1 MLTTDQCYQAVAG
14 RDRRFDGMFFTA
26 VRSTGIFCRPSC
38 PARTPLRKNVD
49 FYQTAAAATEAGFRA
64 CKRCRPDA
72 SPNSPEWDT
81 RADVTARAMR
91 LIQDGL
97 VDRAG
102 ISGLASA
109 LGYSPRQ
116 LGRVLQSELG
126 VGPLAI
132 ARTERIRTAR
142 TLVESTTLSMSEVA
156 FAAGFASIR
165 QFNDTFRAV
174 YSSTPRDLRN
184 NAGARHGTQSITVR
198 LAYRAPLDH
207 THLFRYL
214 AVRAIPGVEDV
225 TGDHYT
231 RSLRLAHGPAV
242 LTLAPGAG
250 DYIECHLRLA
260 DSRDLGSA
268 VARARRILDLDA
280 DPLAVRATLEEAG
293 LSELID
299 RYPGIRSPG
308 TGDPVEL
315 AIRTILGQQI
325 SVIAAQT
332 HLKRLVSAHG
342 QSLPEE
348 LRVGTVDR
356 VFPTAA
362 EIAEIPEEHW
372 SLPRRRIDTLRVLSA
387 HLADGS
393 IDLGPGCDRTEVN
406 DSLLAIPGI
415 GPWSLGYIRMRAL
428 GDPDVLLSSDLG
440 VKKAI
445 DELNGPGTDMTDWAQ
460 QLERLR
466 PWRSYVTHLMWAHH
480 ARPQAS
486 PAVPPATQS
495 HRPTGTDAESPTD
508 TPTDTATHST
518 ANRKRR
524 RQ

>member
-26 VRSTGIFCRPSC
+26 VGSTGIFCRPSC

-49 FYQTAAAATEAGFRA
+49 FYQTAAAAAEAGFRA

-72 SPNSPEWDT
+72 SPNSPEWDI

-91 LIQDGL
+91 LIHDGL

-109 LGYSPRQ
+109 LGYSSRQ

-132 ARTERIRTAR
+132 ARSERVRTAR
-142 TLVESTTLSMSEVA
+142 TLVESTTLTMSEIA
-156 FAAGFASIR
+156 FAAGFSSIR

-174 YSSTPRDLRN
+174 YASTPRELRS
-184 NAGARHGTQSITVR
+184 NAGEPRSGQNITVR
-198 LAYRAPLDH
+198 LAYRPPLDH
-207 THLFRYL
+207 AHLFSYL

-225 TGDHYT
+225 GGDHYT

-242 LTLAPGAG
+242 LTLTPGAG
-250 DYIECHLRLA
+250 AFIECHLRLA
-260 DSRDLGSA
+260 DMRDLGSA

-280 DPLAVRATLEEAG
+280 DPFAVQATLTQAG
-293 LSELID
+293 LSRLID

-325 SVIAAQT
+325 SVSAAQT
-332 HLKRLVSAHG
+332 HLKRLVSAYG
-342 QSLPEE
+342 QSLPDE
-348 LRVGTVDR
+348 LRLGGVDR

-362 EIAEIPEEHW
+362 TIAEIPDEHW
-372 SLPRRRIDTLRVLSA
+372 SLPGRRIGTLQALSA
-387 HLADGS
+387 RLADGS

-445 DELNGPGTDMTDWAQ
+445 AELKGSGTDMADGAQ
-460 QLERLR
+460 SLDAAR
-466 PWRSYVTHLMWAHH
+466 PWRSYVTHLLWAHH
-480 ARPQAS
+480 SQPQVLPASTDRARS
-486 PAVPPATQS
+486 RTQV
-495 HRPTGTDAESPTD
+495 DTD
-508 TPTDTATHST
+508 TDTIPNST
-518 ANRKRR
+518 ANQKRR
-524 RQ
+524 TP

>member
-26 VRSTGIFCRPSC
+26 VHSTGIFCRPSC
-38 PARTPLRKNVD
+38 PARTPLRRNVG
-49 FYQTAAAATEAGFRA
+49 FYQTAAAAAEAGFRA

-72 SPNSPEWDT
+72 SPNSPEWDI

-97 VDRAG
+97 VDREG

-116 LGRVLQSELG
+116 LGRVLQSEIG

-132 ARTERIRTAR
+132 ARTERVRTAR
-142 TLVESTTLSMSEVA
+142 TLVESTTLSMSEIA
-156 FAAGFASIR
+156 FAAGFSSIR

-174 YSSTPRDLRN
+174 YSSTPRDLRTS
-184 NAGARHGTQSITVR
+184 AGEAHTGQDITVR
-198 LAYRAPLDH
+198 LAYRPPFDH
-207 THLFRYL
+207 AHLFRYL
-214 AVRAIPGVEDV
+214 GVRAIPGIEDV
-225 TGDHYT
+225 TGDRYT

-242 LTLAPGAG
+242 LTLTPGAG

-260 DSRDLGSA
+260 DTRDLGSA
-268 VARARRILDLDA
+268 AARARRILDLDA
-280 DPLAVRATLEEAG
+280 DPIAVRATLTEAG
-293 LSELID
+293 LSALID

-315 AIRTILGQQI
+315 AIRTVLGQQI
-325 SVIAAQT
+325 SVSAAQT
-332 HLKRLVSAHG
+332 HLNRLVTTYG
-342 QSLPEE
+342 QVLPDE

-356 VFPTAA
+356 VFPTATA
-362 EIAEIPEEHW
+362 IAEIPDEHW
-372 SLPRRRIDTLRVLSA
+372 SLPGRRISTLRTLSS

-393 IDLGPGCDRTEVN
+393 IDLGLGCDRTEVN

-440 VKKAI
+440 VRKAME
-445 DELNGPGTDMTDWAQ
+445 ELNGSGTDMTGWTQKTDRA
-460 QLERLR
+460 R
-466 PWRSYVTHLMWAHH
+466 PWRSYVTHLLWAHH
-480 ARPQAS
+480 SQPQ
-486 PAVPPATQS
+486 P
-495 HRPTGTDAESPTD
+495 
-508 TPTDTATHST
+508 
-518 ANRKRR
+518 
-524 RQ
+524 